1 MEKKEEKTLDFELRA
16 TRNNL
21 EGSVARAIRAIASA
35 ALAAALFSGAAVA
48 QTSEPDPSEDP
59 AKATEETVNPSTG
72 VTPSAAKPKTVKPT
86 KRKSRP
92 FEPTDRIEA
101 ESVISFPANI

>member
-1 MEKKEEKTLDFELRA
+1 VLC
-16 TRNNL
+16 
-21 EGSVARAIRAIASA
+21 
-35 ALAAALFSGAAVA
+35 SGAAVA
-48 QTSEPDPSEDP
+48 QTSEPDPGEDP